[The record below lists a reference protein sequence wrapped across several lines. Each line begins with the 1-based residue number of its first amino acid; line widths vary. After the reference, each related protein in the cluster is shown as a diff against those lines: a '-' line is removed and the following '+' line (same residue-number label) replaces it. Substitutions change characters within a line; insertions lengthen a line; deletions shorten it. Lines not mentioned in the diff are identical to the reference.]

1 VKTSFGTLLLVPES
15 TGKALV
21 LCCDETNLVSSAG
34 ANLAGFAAGDGHIR
48 TQTLDYYRHSTV
60 TLFAALSYLDS
71 KIFRQMASR
80 HRHQEWLS
88 FLKQLDRQT
97 PSHPDASPDSGQ
109 LCDAQTSESS
119 GLPESTKPSITPS
132 YGRDRFLLH
141 FTPTSSSWMNLVER
155 FSRDVPKKPSAMGAS
170 AACAS

>member
-1 VKTSFGTLLLVPES
+1 S

-97 PSHPDASPDSGQ
+97 PLTLTLHLILDSYATHKHPKVQAC
-109 LCDAQTSESS
+109 LKAQ
-119 GLPESTKPSITPS
+119 
-132 YGRDRFLLH
+132 
-141 FTPTSSSWMNLVER
+141 
-155 FSRDVPKKPSAMGAS
+155 
-170 AACAS
+170 